1 MVWNRFVTIFWNK
14 SMGKA
19 VVCNLARAKLEKILG
34 FAVDKIMPACC
45 GILRKRNAVEEI
57 AGGMMANGLVT
68 PNAIRGS

>member
-19 VVCNLARAKLEKILG
+19 VVSHLAREARKDLD

-57 AGGMMANGLVT
+57 AGGMMANG
-68 PNAIRGS
+68 S